1 MTHTR
6 DVKTKID
13 VDGPVA
19 WRRLVASLV
28 IGSVGGVGMWS
39 SVILLPEI
47 QNYFSLD
54 RGEASL
60 SYTVT
65 MLGIVFG
72 NVFMGRMVDKFG
84 VVTPTLISA
93 CLLYTSPSP
102 RDRTRSR
109 MPSSA

>member
-6 DVKTKID
+6 DVKTNID

-39 SVILLPEI
+39 SVILLPEL

-60 SYTVT
+60 
-65 MLGIVFG
+65 
-72 NVFMGRMVDKFG
+72 
-84 VVTPTLISA
+84 A
-93 CLLYTSPSP
+93 
-102 RDRTRSR
+102 
-109 MPSSA
+109 